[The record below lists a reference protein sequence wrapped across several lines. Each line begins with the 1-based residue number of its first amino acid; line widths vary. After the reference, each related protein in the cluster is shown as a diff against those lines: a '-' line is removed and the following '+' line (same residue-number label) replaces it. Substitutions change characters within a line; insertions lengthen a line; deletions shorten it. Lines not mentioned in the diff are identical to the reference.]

1 MNINKGHCIVVEG
14 LEGAGKSSAINAIKQ
29 FLENLKLKVVLTREP
44 GGTRVGETIRHLI
57 KEKTVAEPLHPLA
70 ELLLMYAS
78 RVQLLENIIKPALK
92 LGSWVVADR
101 FELSTW
107 AYQGGG
113 RKLNKEVISHLSS
126 FCLQDFKPDLVIFL
140 DITPEQGLQRALN
153 RGKFD
158 RIEQEPL
165 DFFND
170 VYNGYQERIKTMN
183 NVVVIDASLP
193 LAVVRKSI
201 MTALKNYMQTL

>member
-1 MNINKGHCIVVEG
+1 
-14 LEGAGKSSAINAIKQ
+14 
-29 FLENLKLKVVLTREP
+29 
-44 GGTRVGETIRHLI
+44 
-57 KEKTVAEPLHPLA
+57 
-70 ELLLMYAS
+70 
-78 RVQLLENIIKPALK
+78 
-92 LGSWVVADR
+92 
-101 FELSTW
+101 
-107 AYQGGG
+107 
-113 RKLNKEVISHLSS
+113 VISHLSS

>member
-1 MNINKGHCIVVEG
+1 MNLNKGRCIVVEG

-29 FLENLKLKVVLTREP
+29 FIENLQLKVVLTREP

-57 KEKTVAEPLHPLA
+57 KEKTIAEPLDARA
-70 ELLLMYAS
+70 ELLLLYAS
-78 RVQLLENIIKPALK
+78 RVQLLEHVIKPSLNS
-92 LGSWVVADR
+92 GSWVVADR

-113 RKLNKEVISHLSS
+113 RKLDKEVIAHLSA
-126 FCLQDFKPDLVIFL
+126 FCLKDFKPDLIIFL
-140 DITPEQGLQRALN
+140 VITPEQGLQRALG

-158 RIEQEPL
+158 RIEQESIE
-165 DFFND
+165 FFND
-170 VYNGYQERIKTMN
+170 VYNAYQEQIKTMKS
-183 NVVVIDASLP
+183 VVVIDASLP

>member
-1 MNINKGHCIVVEG
+1 MNVNKGHCVVVEG

-57 KEKTVAEPLHPLA
+57 KEKTVAEHLDSRA

-78 RVQLLENIIKPALK
+78 RVQLLEHVIKPALN

-113 RKLNKEVISHLSS
+113 RKLDKEMISHLSN
-126 FCLQDFKPDLVIFL
+126 FCLKDFKPDLVIFL
-140 DITPEQGLQRALN
+140 DIRPEKGLERALH

-158 RIEQEPL
+158 RIEQESL

-170 VYNGYQERIKTMN
+170 VYNGYHEQIKTMN

-201 MTALKNYMQTL
+201 MTALKNYMQIL

>member
-57 KEKTVAEPLHPLA
+57 KEKTVAEPLQPRA

-113 RKLNKEVISHLSS
+113 R
-126 FCLQDFKPDLVIFL
+126 
-140 DITPEQGLQRALN
+140 
-153 RGKFD
+153 
-158 RIEQEPL
+158 
-165 DFFND
+165 
-170 VYNGYQERIKTMN
+170 
-183 NVVVIDASLP
+183 
-193 LAVVRKSI
+193 
-201 MTALKNYMQTL
+201 